1 MEILGDIFQETA
13 KYLLQEIWQ
22 FASSNKKWKKENF
35 YNSKK
40 EVLLEPQ

>member
-1 MEILGDIFQETA
+1 MKILGDIFQETT
-13 KYLLQEIWQ
+13 KYLLQEIRQ
-22 FASSNKKWKKENF
+22 FTFSNKKWKKENF